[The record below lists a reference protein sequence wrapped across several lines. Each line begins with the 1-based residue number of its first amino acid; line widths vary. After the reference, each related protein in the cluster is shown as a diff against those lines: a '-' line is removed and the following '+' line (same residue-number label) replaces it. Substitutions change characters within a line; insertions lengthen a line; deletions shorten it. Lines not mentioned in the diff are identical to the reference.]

1 MSVNLA
7 DSLADAEAVPEANA
21 EADADSLADADAV
34 GDAEGEAEAQYA
46 RGFPYDP
53 YGNGGQV
60 LDGSNGYNNMYNPE
74 TDGCPNVNM
83 MDECCG
89 MNTEGCCLGGQK
101 CYTYYERQCE
111 NVNEPVCDMKG
122 KKFCETITLNDC
134 RVVREKGTLVSSFG
148 LKHILSVYI

>member
-1 MSVNLA
+1 MLSVSLA
-7 DSLADAEAVPEANA
+7 DSLADAEA
-21 EADADSLADADAV
+21 DADSLADSDALADADAV
-34 GDAEGEAEAQYA
+34 GDADSEAEAQYA
-46 RGFPYDP
+46 RGFPY
-53 YGNGGQV
+53 GNGGQV
-60 LDGSNGYNNMYNPE
+60 LGGGNGYNNMYNPE
-74 TDGCPNVNM
+74 TAGCPNVNM

-134 RVVREKGTLVSSFG
+134 RVVREKGTLVSVFISKPR
-148 LKHILSVYI
+148 L

>member
-89 MNTEGCCLGGQK
+89 MNSEGCCLGGQK

-148 LKHILSVYI
+148 FKHILSVYI